1 VFARFGG
8 GLSLPIARRSAR
20 IIGFMTTTEWVCKV
34 CWKRNRP
41 ADDLCF
47 KCKSPRGLVDETAV
61 EAHRQALAERAA
73 APEPVP
79 DLVVALPVW
88 VFRSYARVWLR
99 GGIGLLPML
108 VLMALGGVTDL
119 LWYAMTAGFAASL
132 VVCGFLA
139 GEVVDGMRNRETW
152 AFITGIVLSGLSV
165 VGSITAFSVFAPS
178 LINPG
183 VVRWG
188 SLIVFGGA
196 GLAAVGGLLMLLRA
210 QQQAG

>member
-1 VFARFGG
+1 
-8 GLSLPIARRSAR
+8 
-20 IIGFMTTTEWVCKV
+20 
-34 CWKRNRP
+34 
-41 ADDLCF
+41 
-47 KCKSPRGLVDETAV
+47 
-61 EAHRQALAERAA
+61 
-73 APEPVP
+73 VP

-152 AFITGIVLSGLSV
+152 AFITGIVLSAVSV

-196 GLAAVGGLLMLLRA
+196 GLAAVGGLVMLLRA